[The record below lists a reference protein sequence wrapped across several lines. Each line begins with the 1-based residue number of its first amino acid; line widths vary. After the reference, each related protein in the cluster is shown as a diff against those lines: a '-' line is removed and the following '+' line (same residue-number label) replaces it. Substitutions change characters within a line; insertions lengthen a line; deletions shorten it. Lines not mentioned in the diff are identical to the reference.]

1 MKNKIIKIAAGVMTL
16 SLILTGCGGSKP
28 KNAIAKVGDKYIT
41 AEEVNTNFQSAV
53 SQQMMYTGVNPFDE
67 STDEGKEAA
76 LNQRKEILEGLI
88 FNETAL
94 KLAESKKIE
103 VEEKEVEKAID
114 DQVEQAGGQEAVN
127 EMLKAQGMT
136 EEEFREEMSE
146 YFNIQ
151 MTFSK
156 LQEKL
161 EEELTPSDKEIDEKL
176 EEEKDNYLPVYNADH
191 ILYSTK
197 DDMNETITDE
207 AEIAKIK
214 EEAQAVL
221 EQLNSGEV
229 SFQDKFDEI
238 KNKNDASMEST
249 SEDEEN
255 EIAKTVG
262 NTALLAQPLG
272 DFGEDAMVET
282 FTEAVKEMEPETISS
297 ELVETEF
304 GYHIIRLNSKATKIS
319 EANEEYLKNV
329 KEQISTNILNEKINE
344 EIEKEEKSLKVK
356 YYDQEGKEVDDVE
369 EALKSFDFNKI
380 TEEQAKEAEEKAKK
394 SEKSTEANE
403 ETNAT
408 ENTEQPSTES
418 VEETTETTENTEKS
432 E

>member
-41 AEEVNTNFQSAV
+41 AEEVNTNFQSAAA
-53 SQQMMYTGVNPFDE
+53 QQMMYTGVNPFDE
-67 STDEGKEAA
+67 STEEGKEAA

-94 KLAESKKIE
+94 KLAESKKVKIE
-103 VEEKEVEKAID
+103 DEEVEKAID
-114 DQVEQAGGQEAVN
+114 DQVEQAGGKEAVN

-136 EEEFREEMSE
+136 EEEFREEMRE

-161 EEELTPSDKEIDEKL
+161 EEELTPSDKEIDKKL
-176 EEEKDNYLPVYNADH
+176 EEEEDNYLPVYNADH

-197 DDMNETITDE
+197 DEANETITDE
-207 AEIAKIK
+207 VEIAKIK

-221 EQLNSGEV
+221 EQIKSGEV

-282 FTEAVKEMEPETISS
+282 FTEAVKEMEPETTSS

-304 GYHIIRLNSKATKIS
+304 GYHIIRLNAKANKIS
-319 EANEEYLKNV
+319 EASEDYLKNV
-329 KEQISTNILNEKINE
+329 KEQISTNLLNEKINE
-344 EIEKEEKSLKVK
+344 EIEKEEKSLKIK
-356 YYDQEGKEVDDVE
+356 YYNQDGKEVDDIE
-369 EALKSFDFNKI
+369 KALKSFDFNKI
-380 TEEQAKEAEEKAKK
+380 TEEQEKEAEEKAKK
-394 SEKSTEANE
+394 KEEATEAKE
-403 ETNAT
+403 GTNAT
-408 ENTEQPSTES
+408 EATEEPSTEA
-418 VEETTETTENTEKS
+418 VEETEATENTEKS

>member
-1 MKNKIIKIAAGVMTL
+1 MKNKIIKIAAGIMTL

-41 AEEVNTNFQSAV
+41 AEDVNTNFQGAV

-67 STDEGKEAA
+67 STEEGKEAA

-94 KLAESKKIE
+94 KLAESKKINI
-103 VEEKEVEKAID
+103 EEEEVEKAID
-114 DQVEQAGGQEAVN
+114 DQVEQAGGKEAVN

-136 EEEFREEMSE
+136 EEEFREEMKE

-161 EEELTPSDKEIDEKL
+161 EEELTPSDKEIDKKL
-176 EEEKDNYLPVYNADH
+176 EEDKDNYLPVYNADH

-197 DDMNETITDE
+197 DDTNETITDE

-221 EQLNSGEV
+221 EQVNSGEV

-238 KNKNDASMEST
+238 KNKNDASMENP
-249 SEDEEN
+249 SEEGEG

-272 DFGEDAMVET
+272 DFGEEAMVET
-282 FTEAVKEMEPETISS
+282 FTEAVKKMEPETINS

-304 GYHIIRLNSKATKIS
+304 GYHIIRLNSKATEIS
-319 EANEEYLKNV
+319 EASEDYLKNV
-329 KEQISTNILNEKINE
+329 KAQISTNLLNEKINE
-344 EIEKEEKSLKVK
+344 EIEKEEKALKIK
-356 YYDQEGKEVDDVE
+356 YYDKDGKEVDDME
-369 EALKSFDFNKI
+369 KALKSFDFNKI
-380 TEEQAKEAEEKAKK
+380 SEEQAKEAEEKAKK
-394 SEKSTEANE
+394 NEKSTEAKE
-403 ETNAT
+403 EEKSTESTEQSST
-408 ENTEQPSTES
+408 ENTA
-418 VEETTETTENTEKS
+418 ETTESTENTEKS